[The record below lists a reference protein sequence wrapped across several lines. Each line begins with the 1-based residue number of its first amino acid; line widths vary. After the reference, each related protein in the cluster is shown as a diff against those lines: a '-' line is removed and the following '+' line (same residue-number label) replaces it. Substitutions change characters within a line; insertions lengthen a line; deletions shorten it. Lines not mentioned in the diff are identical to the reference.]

1 MLEIIELKGA
11 KEQSLSVTYGDRSI
25 VIELRWNDVLGLWY
39 LNMKENNVYLIS
51 GVTMTP
57 NANLI
62 YDKLNL
68 GKLYAIDTLQGQT
81 SAPIVKDDLCTRLAL
96 AREF

>member
-11 KEQSLSVTYGDRSI
+11 KEQSLSVTYGDRNI
-25 VIELRWNDVLGLWY
+25 VIELKWNDVLGLWY
-39 LNMKENNVYLIS
+39 LNMKENDVYLIS

-57 NANLI
+57 NSNLI

-68 GKLYAIDTLQGQT
+68 GKLYTIDTLQGQT
-81 SAPIVKDDLCTRLAL
+81 SAPITKDDLGTRLAL

>member
-39 LNMKENNVYLIS
+39 LNMKENDVYLIS

-62 YDKLNL
+62 YDELNL

-81 SAPIVKDDLCTRLAL
+81 SAPIVKDDLGTRLAL

>member
-11 KEQSLSVTYGDRSI
+11 KEQSLSVTYGDRNI

-81 SAPIVKDDLCTRLAL
+81 SAPIVKDDLGTRLAL

>member
-1 MLEIIELKGA
+1 MLEIIELKGT
-11 KEQSLSVTYGDRSI
+11 KEQSLSVTYGDRNI
-25 VIELRWNDVLGLWY
+25 VIELRWNDTLNLWY
-39 LNMKENNVYLIS
+39 LNLKENDVYLIS

-62 YDKLNL
+62 YDELQL
-68 GKLYAIDTLQGQT
+68 GKLYAIDTMQGQT
-81 SAPIVKDDLCTRLAL
+81 MDPITKDDLGTRLAL

>member
-25 VIELRWNDVLGLWY
+25 VIEIRWNDVLGLWY
-39 LNMKENNVYLIS
+39 LNMKENDVYLIS

-57 NANLI
+57 NSNLI

-81 SAPIVKDDLCTRLAL
+81 SAPIVRDDLGTRLAL

>member
-39 LNMKENNVYLIS
+39 LNMKENDMYLIS

-81 SAPIVKDDLCTRLAL
+81 SAPIVKDDLGTRLAL

>member
-11 KEQSLSVTYGDRSI
+11 KEQSLSVTYGDRNI

-39 LNMKENNVYLIS
+39 LNMKENDVYLIS

-81 SAPIVKDDLCTRLAL
+81 NAPIVKDDLGTRLAL

>member
-1 MLEIIELKGA
+1 MLEIIELKGT
-11 KEQSLSVTYGDRSI
+11 KEQSLSVTYGDRNI

-39 LNMKENNVYLIS
+39 LNMKENDVYLIS

-81 SAPIVKDDLCTRLAL
+81 STPIVKDDLGTRLAL

>member
-11 KEQSLSVTYGDRSI
+11 KEQSLSVTYGDRNI
-25 VIELRWNDVLGLWY
+25 VIELKWNDVLGLWY
-39 LNMKENNVYLIS
+39 LNMKENDVYLIS
-51 GVTMTP
+51 GVTMTS
-57 NANLI
+57 NSNLI

-81 SAPIVKDDLCTRLAL
+81 NAPITKDDLGTRLAL

>member
-1 MLEIIELKGA
+1 MLEIIDLKGA

-39 LNMKENNVYLIS
+39 LNMKENDVYLIS

-57 NANLI
+57 NSNLI

-81 SAPIVKDDLCTRLAL
+81 SAPIVRDDLGTRLAL

>member
-11 KEQSLSVTYGDRSI
+11 KEQSLSVTYGDRNI
-25 VIELRWNDVLGLWY
+25 VIELKWNDVLGLWY
-39 LNMKENNVYLIS
+39 LNMKENDVYLIS

-57 NANLI
+57 NSNLI

-81 SAPIVKDDLCTRLAL
+81 SAPITKDDLGTRLAL

>member
-1 MLEIIELKGA
+1 MLEIIELNGSD
-11 KEQSLSVTYGDRSI
+11 EQTVSVNYGDRTI
-25 VIELRWNDVLGLWY
+25 TIELRWNDVLEKWY
-39 LNMKENNVYLIS
+39 LNLKENETYLIQ

-68 GKLYAIDTLQGQT
+68 GKLYAIDTMQGMT
-81 SAPIVKDDLCTRLAL
+81 SAKIVKNDLGTRLAL
-96 AREF
+96 AREY

>member
-1 MLEIIELKGA
+1 MLEIIELNGSD
-11 KEQSLSVTYGDRSI
+11 EQTVSVTYGDRI
-25 VIELRWNDVLGLWY
+25 ITIELRWNDVLEKWY
-39 LNMKENNVYLIS
+39 LNLKENETYLIQ

-68 GKLYAIDTLQGQT
+68 GKLYAIDTMQGT
-81 SAPIVKDDLCTRLAL
+81 TRSPIVKHDLGTRLAL
-96 AREF
+96 AREY

>member
-1 MLEIIELKGA
+1 MLEIIELNGSD
-11 KEQSLSVTYGDRSI
+11 EQTVSVTDGNRTI
-25 VIELRWNDVLGLWY
+25 TMELRWNDVLEKWY
-39 LNMKENNVYLIS
+39 LNLKENETYLIQ

-68 GKLYAIDTLQGQT
+68 GKLYAIDTLQGT
-81 SAPIVKDDLCTRLAL
+81 TRAPIVKHDLGTRLAL
-96 AREF
+96 AREY

>member
-39 LNMKENNVYLIS
+39 LNMKENDVYLIS

-81 SAPIVKDDLCTRLAL
+81 STPIVKDDLGTRLAL

>member
-11 KEQSLSVTYGDRSI
+11 KEQSLSVTYGDRNI

-81 SAPIVKDDLCTRLAL
+81 STPIVKDDLGTRLAL

>member
-39 LNMKENNVYLIS
+39 LNMKENDVYLIS

-81 SAPIVKDDLCTRLAL
+81 SAPIVKDDLGTRLAL

>member
-11 KEQSLSVTYGDRSI
+11 KEQSLSVTYGDRSV
-25 VIELRWNDVLGLWY
+25 VIELRWNVVLGLWY
-39 LNMKENNVYLIS
+39 LNMKENDGYLIS

-57 NANLI
+57 NTNLI

-81 SAPIVKDDLCTRLAL
+81 SAPIVKEDLGTRLAL

>member
-11 KEQSLSVTYGDRSI
+11 KEQSLSVTYGDRNI
-25 VIELRWNDVLGLWY
+25 VIELKWNDVLGLWY
-39 LNMKENNVYLIS
+39 LNMKENDVYLIS

-57 NANLI
+57 NSNLI

-68 GKLYAIDTLQGQT
+68 GKLYVIDTLQGQT
-81 SAPIVKDDLCTRLAL
+81 SAPITKDDLGTRLAL

>member
-25 VIELRWNDVLGLWY
+25 VIELRWNDVLGSWY
-39 LNMKENNVYLIS
+39 LNMKENDVYLIS

-81 SAPIVKDDLCTRLAL
+81 SAPIVKDDLGTRLAL

>member
-11 KEQSLSVTYGDRSI
+11 KEQSLSVTYGDRNI

-39 LNMKENNVYLIS
+39 LSMKENDVYLIS

-81 SAPIVKDDLCTRLAL
+81 SAPIVKDDLGTRLAL

>member
-39 LNMKENNVYLIS
+39 LNMKENDVYLIS

-57 NANLI
+57 NSNLI

-81 SAPIVKDDLCTRLAL
+81 SAPIVRDDLGTRLAL

>member
-1 MLEIIELKGA
+1 MLEIIELKVA

-39 LNMKENNVYLIS
+39 LNMKENDVYLIS

-81 SAPIVKDDLCTRLAL
+81 SAPIVKDDLGTRLAL

>member
-39 LNMKENNVYLIS
+39 LNMKENDVYLIS

-81 SAPIVKDDLCTRLAL
+81 STPIVKDDLGTRLAL
-96 AREF
+96 SREF

>member
-1 MLEIIELKGA
+1 MLEIIELNSSD
-11 KEQSLSVTYGDRSI
+11 EQTVSVTYGDRTI
-25 VIELRWNDVLGLWY
+25 TIELRWNDVLEKWY
-39 LNMKENNVYLIS
+39 LNLKENETYLIR

-68 GKLYAIDTLQGQT
+68 GKLYAIDTLQGMT
-81 SAPIVKDDLCTRLAL
+81 RDKIVKNDLGTRLAL
-96 AREF
+96 AREY

>member
-1 MLEIIELKGA
+1 MLEIIELNGSD
-11 KEQSLSVTYGDRSI
+11 EQTVSVTYGDRTI
-25 VIELRWNDVLGLWY
+25 TIELRWNDVLGKWY
-39 LNMKENNVYLIS
+39 LSLKENDTYLIQ

-68 GKLYAIDTLQGQT
+68 GKLYAIDTMQGMT
-81 SAPIVKDDLCTRLAL
+81 RDPIVKHDLGTRLAL
-96 AREF
+96 AREY

>member
-11 KEQSLSVTYGDRSI
+11 KEQSLSVTYGDRNI

-39 LNMKENNVYLIS
+39 LNMKENDVYLIS

-81 SAPIVKDDLCTRLAL
+81 SAPIVKDDLGTRLAL

>member
-11 KEQSLSVTYGDRSI
+11 KEQSLSVTYGDRNI

-39 LNMKENNVYLIS
+39 LNMKENDMYLIS

-81 SAPIVKDDLCTRLAL
+81 SAPIVKDDLGTRLAL

>member
-11 KEQSLSVTYGDRSI
+11 KEQSLSVTYGDRNI
-25 VIELRWNDVLGLWY
+25 VIELRWNDVLGMWY
-39 LNMKENNVYLIS
+39 LNIKENDVYLIS

-81 SAPIVKDDLCTRLAL
+81 SAPIVKDDLGTRLAL

>member
-11 KEQSLSVTYGDRSI
+11 KEQSLSVTYGDRNI
-25 VIELRWNDVLGLWY
+25 VIELKWNNVLGLWY
-39 LNMKENNVYLIS
+39 LNMKENDVYLIS

-57 NANLI
+57 NSNLI

-81 SAPIVKDDLCTRLAL
+81 SAPITKDDLGTRLAL

>member
-11 KEQSLSVTYGDRSI
+11 KEQSLSVTYGDRNI

-39 LNMKENNVYLIS
+39 LNMKENDVYLIS

-57 NANLI
+57 NANMI

-81 SAPIVKDDLCTRLAL
+81 SAPIVKDDLGTRLAL

>member
-11 KEQSLSVTYGDRSI
+11 NEQSLSVTYGDRSI

-39 LNMKENNVYLIS
+39 LNMKENDVYLIS

-81 SAPIVKDDLCTRLAL
+81 SAPIVKDDLGPRLAL

>member
-11 KEQSLSVTYGDRSI
+11 KEQSLSVTYGDRNI
-25 VIELRWNDVLGLWY
+25 VIELRWNDVLKLWY
-39 LNMKENNVYLIS
+39 LNMKENDVYLIS

-81 SAPIVKDDLCTRLAL
+81 SAPIVKDDLGTRLAL